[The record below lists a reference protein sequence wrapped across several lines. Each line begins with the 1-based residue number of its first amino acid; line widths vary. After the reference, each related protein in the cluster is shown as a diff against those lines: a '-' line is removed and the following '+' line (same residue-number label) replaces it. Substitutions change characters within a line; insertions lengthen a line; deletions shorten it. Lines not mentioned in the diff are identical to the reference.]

1 MIYAVPENPV
11 VPVDPVI
18 PVVPVSVV
26 PGFPNTLKFDC
37 GFCLF
42 GLLNFFKSQIPQ
54 GWPGGDKTHVISL
67 SHPAIFGLFSQS
79 LQDKSN
85 SNVL

>member
-18 PVVPVSVV
+18 PVHVPVIPVVPVPVV

-54 GWPGGDKTHVISL
+54 GWPGGDKTCTC
-67 SHPAIFGLFSQS
+67 
-79 LQDKSN
+79 N
-85 SNVL
+85 